1 MIVSDASPLI
11 VLLKTHKLSILR
23 ELFDEII
30 VPSAVYE
37 EITVKEREKL
47 IFNKIEWIK
56 TRNVKNTEISTS

>member
-1 MIVSDASPLI
+1 VIVSDASPLI